1 MNNDV
6 IKRSPEEIDAL
17 LNACAD
23 AEEEGGNSFSERR
36 YEQGIKEMYEWLTN
50 PNATYPLE

>member
-6 IKRSPEEIDAL
+6 IKRSPEEIDTL

-23 AEEEGGNSFSERR
+23 AEEEGSNFLGIS
-36 YEQGIKEMYEWLTN
+36 YEQGLKEMYE
-50 PNATYPLE
+50 

>member
-1 MNNDV
+1 MNQDV
-6 IKRSPEEIDAL
+6 IKRSQEEIDNL

-23 AEEEGGNSFSERR
+23 AEEEGSNFPGMI